1 MSDTAEVIRLN
12 SNGPNRPPRD
22 VGVEERRA
30 NTRRLVHE
38 FAVYVVWHLSLT
50 KPTDNTAMRVLV
62 NDMLREWIENEYK
75 CGTFDCPYC
84 LHKTHS
90 YANRTGFRSMFRN
103 LIGQKDRG
111 K

>member
-30 NTRRLVHE
+30 KTRRVVHE

-50 KPTDNTAMRVLV
+50 KPDQTAIRTLV
-62 NDMLREWIENEYK
+62 NDMLKDWLANDFACDTPK
-75 CGTFDCPYC
+75 CVYC
-84 LHKTHS
+84 EKDTNI
-90 YANRTGFRSMFRN
+90 ANRTGFRSMYRN
-103 LIGQKDRG
+103 LIGRNERG